1 MRLRRQ
7 AAGSRIFCYAITRMA
22 IHGAVVLAF
31 VVAALAPLRVQ
42 ALAPPIKTI
51 CVENFQ
57 GKLGAADLRAKVID
71 RVRALGK
78 FELVDNPSSADAV
91 LQGTGELW
99 IKGYLSASPHNL
111 SSVRE
116 PVYGGYL
123 SLQLDNRNGET
134 LWSYLVTP
142 GAMRWKSAADDMA
155 DHIVRLMAAA
165 LEHGS
170 ASGSAGPA
178 AAGAQLSLAGA
189 GSTFAAPLY
198 QDWLESFD
206 ERHPEVPTSY
216 QAVGSEEGIQLLQQG
231 KVDFAGS
238 DVPLSDS
245 EMTAL
250 HAHFDHVAVV
260 LGAVVPA
267 YNLPA
272 LGRRDLRF
280 TPAVLADIYLGK
292 VTRWNAPELRA
303 LNHGVSLPD
312 EPIVVVHR
320 SDGSGTTATFTAFLS
335 ATSPAWKSAVGSGMR
350 VPWPAGEAAQGNDGV
365 AAKVAATPGALGYME
380 LTWAI
385 RSELNY
391 GMVRNADG
399 NFVQANLATL
409 SAAAASAGS
418 APDLRTSLVNAPDHD
433 AWPITTFTWILLP
446 AAAENPQKTA
456 ALHDLLR
463 WMLTA
468 GQKECSGLG
477 YLPLP
482 KEIAE
487 RELREYSAATPASAG
502 R

>member
-1 MRLRRQ
+1 M
-7 AAGSRIFCYAITRMA
+7 AAEGSRVSLRAVARMA
-22 IHGAVVLAF
+22 ALLVVF
-31 VVAALAPLRVQ
+31 AALHAYAEQSPR
-42 ALAPPIKTI
+42 PPIKTL
-51 CVENFQ
+51 CVEAFQ
-57 GKLGAADLRAKVID
+57 GKLGAADLRAKVVD
-71 RVRALGK
+71 RLKALGK
-78 FELVDNPSSADAV
+78 FQLVDNPSSADAV
-91 LQGTGELW
+91 LHGAGELW
-99 IKGYLSASPHNL
+99 VKGYLSVSPHNS
-111 SSVRE
+111 SSVHE

-134 LWSYLVTP
+134 LWSYLITP
-142 GAMRWKSAADDMA
+142 GRLRWKSAADDMA
-155 DHIVRLMAAA
+155 DHGVRLMSAA
-165 LEHGS
+165 LESGNLAGGAAP
-170 ASGSAGPA
+170 ASSGT
-178 AAGAQLSLAGA
+178 QLSLAGA

-198 QDWLESFD
+198 QDWLESFA
-206 ERHPEVPTSY
+206 ERHPDIHTSY

-238 DVPLSDS
+238 DVPLSDT
-245 EMTAL
+245 EMTGM
-250 HAHFDHVAVV
+250 HAHFEHVATV

-267 YNLPA
+267 YNLPS
-272 LGRRDLRF
+272 LGRDLRF
-280 TPAVLADIYLGK
+280 TPSVLADIYLGK
-292 VTRWNAPELRA
+292 ITRWNAPELRA

-312 EPIVVVHR
+312 LPIVVVHR

-350 VPWPAGEAAQGNDGV
+350 VTWPAGEAAQGNDGV
-365 AAKVAATPGALGYME
+365 AARVASTPGALGYME

-391 GMVRNADG
+391 GMVRNAG
-399 NFVQANLATL
+399 GAFVQANLVSL

-418 APDLRTSLVNAPDHD
+418 ARDLRASLVNAPGHD

-446 AAAENPQKTA
+446 ASADNPQKSA

-468 GQKECSGLG
+468 GQKECAGLG

-482 KEIAE
+482 REIAD
-487 RELREYSAATPASAG
+487 RELRESAAAPTTSA

>member
-1 MRLRRQ
+1 M
-7 AAGSRIFCYAITRMA
+7 AGMA
-22 IHGAVVLAF
+22 IRCAVVLALAI
-31 VVAALAPLRVQ
+31 AALEPPPAQ

-57 GKLGAADLRAKVID
+57 GKLGASDLRAKVVD
-71 RVRALGK
+71 RLRAIGK
-78 FELVDNPSSADAV
+78 FQLVDNPSSADA
-91 LQGTGELW
+91 LLHGTGELW
-99 IKGYLSASPHNL
+99 VKGYLSASPHNL

-142 GAMRWKSAADDMA
+142 GHMRWKSAEDDMA

-170 ASGSAGPA
+170 VPGGATPAASGAP
-178 AAGAQLSLAGA
+178 QLSLAGA

-198 QDWLESFD
+198 QDWLESFE
-206 ERHPEVPTSY
+206 ERHPEVHTGY

-231 KVDFAGS
+231 KVDFAAS
-238 DVPLSDS
+238 DVALSDS
-245 EMTAL
+245 EMAAL
-250 HAHFDHVAVV
+250 HVHLDHVATV

-272 LGRRDLRF
+272 LGRDLRF

-292 VTRWNAPELRA
+292 ITRWNAPELRA
-303 LNHGVSLPD
+303 LNHGASLPD

-350 VPWPAGEAAQGNDGV
+350 VQWPTGEAAPGNDGV

-399 NFVQANLATL
+399 NFVQANLTTL

-418 APDLRTSLVNAPDHD
+418 APDLRASLVNAPGHD

-446 AAAENPQKTA
+446 ATADNPQKTA

-482 KEIAE
+482 REIAE
-487 RELREYSAATPASAG
+487 RELRAFAAATTSSGSTG